1 MQWPPHKEN
10 TNVHHHFNFKFGG
23 GPGIIIGKPTSI
35 AHIILKKEAEEEGAK
50 LKRRLLSILISP
62 RQAAEPGCWLVQPAR
77 TDNCFA
83 SNSLPQ
89 WLLNYLQIITLIL
102 FSV

>member
-1 MQWPPHKEN
+1 M
-10 TNVHHHFNFKFGG
+10 
-23 GPGIIIGKPTSI
+23 IIIGKPTSI
-35 AHIILKKEAEEEGAK
+35 AHIILKKEAEEEEGAK

-89 WLLNYLQIITLIL
+89 WLLNCLQTITLIL